1 MISPMIASEDVTMT
15 PAQRAALMAAVRAGV
30 AAGQAVPDA
39 CRAAGIS
46 FSTWRRWSVRHAE
59 AGLDGLSD
67 LPRSGRPPLVTLD
80 EAESAYL
87 RRAYLKSNLREGAG
101 SMTAAARW
109 AAKSPDSPLRQET
122 RAAILAPRASKHAL
136 LVEVRRACRASEAE
150 VRRYREGAKAGQN
163 DGIYTPGWL
172 RMTEDGSRRLLPG
185 ERWVGDDASVNVGV
199 VVPWARGG
207 DACSD
212 RWGCRV
218 ARFQLLMLTDCATD
232 MIVGYNYVMRPSDG
246 YRAED
251 VVSTLWRVS
260 MMAGYAPNQ
269 CVMEGGSWQAQRT
282 LAYLDAAGIRM
293 ISAKGRP
300 NQKLIESV
308 FNRLWTVMSIELPAR
323 GQVGRFRGEM
333 NAENTDWRRCREG
346 VADPRA
352 VFPELTEF
360 LAALDRSIKYL
371 NAETV
376 ESRGY
381 GSWTPSEVYAA
392 QAVRGHAL
400 PQGLRRFALPVRE
413 VRKLRRSGMV
423 AVRAECPFGWPHT
436 YMFAL
441 DDAYMFDG
449 ADVRVSFDPGAIH
462 HGAHVELASDWH
474 DMKAGRVIAAEAQCV
489 SPAPELFC
497 SAGEWRI
504 RARDGR
510 QDASEAKRTSR
521 ARIGAQA
528 AAFDERGVRARHG
541 EHERRL
547 GDTTQSCGIGED
559 AEPAV
564 PALRAAR
571 PVVRADE
578 WERLEREAGVMI
590 A

>member
-1 MISPMIASEDVTMT
+1 MISSEVDTMT
-15 PAQRAALMAAVRAGV
+15 PAQRAALMAAVRAGI

-46 FSTWRRWSVRHAE
+46 CSSWRRWSARHAE
-59 AGLDGLSD
+59 AGLDGLAD
-67 LPRSGRPPLVTLD
+67 LPRSGRPPMVTLD
-80 EAESAYL
+80 AAESAFL
-87 RRAYLKSNLREGAG
+87 RSTYLKSNLREGAG
-101 SMTAAARW
+101 SMTTAARW

-122 RAAILAPRASKHAL
+122 RDAILAPRASKHAL
-136 LVEVRRACRASEAE
+136 PVEVRRACRASTAE

-163 DGIYTPGWL
+163 DGIYAPGWL
-172 RMTEDGSRRLLPG
+172 RMTEDGSRRLVPG

-199 VVPWARGG
+199 TVPWARGG

-212 RWGCRV
+212 RYGCRV

-260 MMAGYAPNQ
+260 TLAGYAPQQ

-282 LAYLDAAGIRM
+282 LAYLDAAGIQL

-308 FNRLWTVMSIELPAR
+308 FNRLWTVMAVELPAR

-346 VADPRA
+346 AADPRSL
-352 VFPELTEF
+352 FPSLTDF
-360 LAALDRSIKYL
+360 LSALDRSITYL
-371 NAETV
+371 NAETI

-381 GSWTPSEVYAA
+381 GSWTPGEVYAA

-413 VRKLRRSGMV
+413 VRKLRRTGMV

-436 YMFAL
+436 YMFAM

-449 ADVRVSFDPGAIH
+449 ADVRVSFDPAAIADGAT
-462 HGAHVELASDWH
+462 VELAADWR
-474 DMKAGRVIAAEAQCV
+474 DMKAGRIIDAAARCI
-489 SPAPELFC
+489 SPAPELFR
-497 SAGEWRI
+497 AGGEWI
-504 RARDGR
+504 VQTRDGR
-510 QDASEAKRTSR
+510 LDAAAVKRTSR

-528 AAFDERGVRARHG
+528 AAFDERGVKARHG

-547 GDTTQSCGIGED
+547 GELSAQDGIGA
-559 AEPAV
+559 AEPVV
-564 PALRAAR
+564 PAAR
-571 PVVRADE
+571 PVVAPSE
-578 WERLEREAGVMI
+578 WERLEQQAGVLV

>member
-1 MISPMIASEDVTMT
+1 
-15 PAQRAALMAAVRAGV
+15 
-30 AAGQAVPDA
+30 
-39 CRAAGIS
+39 
-46 FSTWRRWSVRHAE
+46 
-59 AGLDGLSD
+59 
-67 LPRSGRPPLVTLD
+67 
-80 EAESAYL
+80 
-87 RRAYLKSNLREGAG
+87 
-101 SMTAAARW
+101 
-109 AAKSPDSPLRQET
+109 
-122 RAAILAPRASKHAL
+122 
-136 LVEVRRACRASEAE
+136 
-150 VRRYREGAKAGQN
+150 
-163 DGIYTPGWL
+163 
-172 RMTEDGSRRLLPG
+172 
-185 ERWVGDDASVNVGV
+185 
-199 VVPWARGG
+199 
-207 DACSD
+207 
-212 RWGCRV
+212 
-218 ARFQLLMLTDCATD
+218 
-232 MIVGYNYVMRPSDG
+232 MRPSDG

-260 MMAGYAPNQ
+260 TLAGYAPQQ

-282 LAYLDAAGIRM
+282 RAYLDAAGIQL

-308 FNRLWTVMSIELPAR
+308 FNRLWTVMAVELPAR

-333 NAENTDWRRCREG
+333 AAENTDWRRCREG

-436 YMFAL
+436 YMFAM

-449 ADVRVSFDPGAIH
+449 ADVRVSFDPASIADGAT
-462 HGAHVELASDWH
+462 VELAADWR
-474 DMKAGRVIAAEAQCV
+474 DMKAGRIIDAAARCI
-489 SPAPELFC
+489 SPAPELFR
-497 SAGEWRI
+497 AGGEWI
-504 RARDGR
+504 VQTRDGR
-510 QDASEAKRTSR
+510 QDAAAVKRTSR

-528 AAFDERGVRARHG
+528 AAFDERGVKARHG
-541 EHERRL
+541 EH
-547 GDTTQSCGIGED
+547 
-559 AEPAV
+559 
-564 PALRAAR
+564 
-571 PVVRADE
+571 
-578 WERLEREAGVMI
+578 
-590 A
+590 